1 MTVKKC
7 SLALVAT
14 LTMLLSFS
22 SSAADS
28 ATDKLNVFVQSVV
41 TFKANF
47 KQTVIDPQGQ
57 VVEEAQGQFLLER
70 PGKFRWDYKEPYPQQ
85 IVADGQRIW
94 FYDADLEQV
103 TVQLQQEVLADTPA
117 TLLSGEDL
125 PADKYV
131 LTDIP
136 SDDGMAWVK
145 LVPKEVESNFQTVTL
160 AFGRHGLGQMVMQD
174 SFGQRTRLVF
184 HQVQENVELGKDD
197 FVFIPPVGVDVVGD
211 SGL

>member
-1 MTVKKC
+1 MTVKKY
-7 SLALVAT
+7 SLALVTT

-85 IVADGQRIW
+85 IVADGKRIW

-103 TVQLQQEVLADTPA
+103 TVQLQKEVLADTPA

-125 PADKYV
+125 PEDKYV

-160 AFGRHGLGQMVMQD
+160 AFDQNGLAQMIMQD
-174 SFGQRTRLVF
+174 SFGQRTRLAF
-184 HQVQENVELGKDD
+184 HQVEENVELEKDD
-197 FVFIPPVGVDVVGD
+197 FVFTPPAGVDVVGD